1 MEGGVQFTTQLFLT
15 RSQKCSAQADPFP
28 NMYIDGIVVVNPE
41 ISLKLIIL
49 RHDFILLLF
58 AAILPKVAP
67 KNVQITVSSII

>member
-1 MEGGVQFTTQLFLT
+1 
-15 RSQKCSAQADPFP
+15 
-28 NMYIDGIVVVNPE
+28 MYIDGIVVVNPE